1 MKKLLSYVFIT
12 GFILT
17 AFTASAQQPAKKP
30 KASPPDTVKATL
42 KNGVNVEIDYSQPSV
57 KGRTIGTDIAPY
69 GKVWRTGANEVT
81 GITFSKDVKVEGKSL
96 KAGKYALYTIPGE
109 KDWVIIFSTGLK
121 NWGTV
126 YKEEEDVLRV
136 TVKTQK
142 ASEFVEQLKFKVEP
156 SGTISFS
163 WGDKMAAFKV
173 K

>member
-1 MKKLLSYVFIT
+1 MKKLMSYLFVT

-17 AFTASAQQPAKKP
+17 AFTASAQQPKKP
-30 KASPPDTVKATL
+30 KASPADTVKATL

-142 ASEFVEQLKFKVEP
+142 SSEFVEQLKFKVEP

>member
-1 MKKLLSYVFIT
+1 MKKLMSYLFIT

-17 AFTASAQQPAKKP
+17 AFTASAQQPVKKP
-30 KASPPDTVKATL
+30 RPSPADTVKATL
-42 KNGVNVEIDYSQPSV
+42 KSGVNVEIAYSQPSV

-69 GKVWRTGANEVT
+69 GKWWRTGANEVT

-109 KDWVIIFSTGLK
+109 KDWVIIFNNGLK

-142 ASEFVEQLKFKVEP
+142 SPEFVEQFKFKIDP
-156 SGTISFS
+156 SGIISFA
-163 WGDKMAAFKV
+163 WGDKMVAFKV